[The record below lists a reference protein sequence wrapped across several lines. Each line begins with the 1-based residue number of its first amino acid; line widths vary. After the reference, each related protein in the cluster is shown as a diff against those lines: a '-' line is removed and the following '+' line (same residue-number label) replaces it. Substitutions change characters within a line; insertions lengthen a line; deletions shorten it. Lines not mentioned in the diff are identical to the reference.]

1 MVASLDAT
9 ALAYVI
15 LLTAISSAAVTAL
28 AVLLVTSIIS
38 NRSTEGR
45 DRKQHFKKWLKL
57 HKGTP
62 TRSLPRKIILIR
74 HAQSQGNVD
83 AAEYA
88 KTPDSEVP
96 LVR

>member
-45 DRKQHFKKWLKL
+45 DRCGDTQPMH
-57 HKGTP
+57 P
-62 TRSLPRKIILIR
+62 
-74 HAQSQGNVD
+74 Q
-83 AAEYA
+83 
-88 KTPDSEVP
+88 
-96 LVR
+96 